1 MITADKIVINE
12 TTNVV
17 ISAWVGNSGT
27 VGEGEEDVVIEP
39 KA

>member
-1 MITADKIVINE
+1 MITADEIVINE

-17 ISAWVGNSGT
+17 ISAWVGNSVT
-27 VGEGEEDVVIEP
+27 VGEGEEDVAIEP